1 METTATINS
10 MARGMGGE
18 LLLTLSLAPN
28 YIEELSRIK
37 DEKLSVK
44 IDKHR
49 NRRSTNANAYAWLLI
64 NKIAEKMYPPMSKE
78 EVYKEMLKRYGQ
90 GTMISVQTDRVPDV
104 ERELDYFE
112 THGYGKVNGREFTHL
127 KMWVGSSKYS
137 SHEMWV
143 FLQGIKSEAEEL
155 GIETL
160 TPDELSRMLG
170 EWNV

>member
-28 YIEELSRIK
+28 YIDELSRIK
-37 DEKLSVK
+37 DDKLSVK

-64 NKIAEKMYPPMSKE
+64 NKIAGIMRLSKD
-78 EVYKEMLKRYGQ
+78 EVYQLMLKRYGQ
-90 GTMISVQTDRVPDV
+90 GSVISVLTERVDDV
-104 ERELDYFE
+104 ERELDYCE
-112 THGYGKVNGREFTHL
+112 VHGYGKVNGRDFTHL
-127 KMWVGSSKYS
+127 RFWVGSSKYNS
-137 SHEMWV
+137 KEMSI
-143 FLQGIKSEAEEL
+143 FIDGIVEEAREL

-160 TPDELSRMLG
+160 APDELSRMLG

>member
-64 NKIAEKMYPPMSKE
+64 NKIAEIMRLSKD
-78 EVYKEMLKRYGQ
+78 EVYQLMLKRYGQ
-90 GTMISVQTDRVPDV
+90 GSVISVLTERVDDV
-104 ERELDYFE
+104 ERELDYCE
-112 THGYGKVNGREFTHL
+112 VHGYGKVNGRDFTHL
-127 KMWVGSSKYS
+127 RFWVGSSKYNS
-137 SHEMWV
+137 KEMSI
-143 FLQGIKSEAEEL
+143 FIDGIVEEAREL

>member
-28 YIEELSRIK
+28 HIEELTRIK

-64 NKIAEKMYPPMSKE
+64 NKIAEIMRLSKD
-78 EVYKEMLKRYGQ
+78 EVYQLMLKRYGQ
-90 GTMISVQTDRVPDV
+90 GSVISVLTERVDDV
-104 ERELDYFE
+104 ERELDYCE
-112 THGYGKVNGREFTHL
+112 VHGYGKVNGRDFTHL
-127 KMWVGSSKYS
+127 RFWVGSSKYNS
-137 SHEMWV
+137 KEMSI
-143 FLQGIKSEAEEL
+143 FIDGIVEEAREL